1 MFTDVTHTM
10 ANDLL
15 EKRREQVFPK
25 LAQQQ
30 LARLDAHGR
39 HMQVKAGDILAEPG
53 QRHRDLLVV
62 LSGSIEIVVPG
73 MAGEAMLTVLEPG
86 EFAGEM
92 STLRGVAGLARIR
105 VRESG
110 EILSIPEESLR
121 HIVQTD
127 AELSEIMMR
136 AFILRRVGMLSF
148 GKSDLMVVGSRH
160 SGDTLRLSKFL
171 TRNAYPYVSIDVDS
185 DPGVQELLDRFH
197 VGLDDVPV
205 VIGRGAT
212 VLKNPS
218 LNEMAE
224 FLGMNPTVDTATV
237 HDMIVVGAGPAGL
250 AAAVYGASE
259 GLDVYVLESVAPGGQ
274 AGTSSRIENY
284 LGFPTGISGQ
294 ALAGRA
300 LTQAQKFGANV
311 NIASQVLRLNCDQ
324 RPYSIELSDGR
335 VVLASV
341 IVIATGAQYRELALA
356 NLSRFVGVGVY
367 HAATYL
373 EAKLCADQEVVIVGG
388 GNSAGQAAVFLATA
402 CRHVHVM
409 VRADGLAD
417 SMSRYL
423 IRRIEESPNIT
434 LHARTELTAL
444 EGSDRLERISW
455 RCNLS
460 GASDT
465 RDIGH
470 VFLMTGAVPNT
481 KWLIDC
487 VALDDKGFVRTGSD
501 LSAEDL
507 AHARWPLQRPP
518 HLLETSLPGVFAVGD
533 VRSGSTKRIA
543 SAVGEGSISVQFV
556 HQVLRELAGPSQSKA
571 VAAA

>member
-1 MFTDVTHTM
+1 
-10 ANDLL
+10 
-15 EKRREQVFPK
+15 
-25 LAQQQ
+25 
-30 LARLDAHGR
+30 
-39 HMQVKAGDILAEPG
+39 
-53 QRHRDLLVV
+53 
-62 LSGSIEIVVPG
+62 
-73 MAGEAMLTVLEPG
+73 
-86 EFAGEM
+86 
-92 STLRGVAGLARIR
+92 
-105 VRESG
+105 
-110 EILSIPEESLR
+110 
-121 HIVQTD
+121 
-127 AELSEIMMR
+127 
-136 AFILRRVGMLSF
+136 
-148 GKSDLMVVGSRH
+148 
-160 SGDTLRLSKFL
+160 
-171 TRNAYPYVSIDVDS
+171 
-185 DPGVQELLDRFH
+185 
-197 VGLDDVPV
+197 
-205 VIGRGAT
+205 
-212 VLKNPS
+212 
-218 LNEMAE
+218 
-224 FLGMNPTVDTATV
+224 
-237 HDMIVVGAGPAGL
+237 
-250 AAAVYGASE
+250 
-259 GLDVYVLESVAPGGQ
+259 VLESVAPGGQ

-335 VVLASV
+335 VVLGSV
-341 IVIATGAQYRELALA
+341 IVIATGAQYRELALE
-356 NLSRFVGVGVY
+356 NVSRFVGVGVY

-402 CRHVHVM
+402 CRHVHMM

-434 LHARTELTAL
+434 LHTRTELTAL

-455 RCNLS
+455 RCNATGL
-460 GASDT
+460 SDT
-465 RDIGH
+465 CDIGH
-470 VFLMTGAVPNT
+470 LFLMTGAVPNT

-487 VALDDKGFVRTGSD
+487 VALDDKGFVHTGSD

-507 AHARWPLQRPP
+507 AQARWPLQRPP

-556 HQVLRELAGPSQSKA
+556 HKVLRELAVPSEPKA
-571 VAAA
+571 VAVA